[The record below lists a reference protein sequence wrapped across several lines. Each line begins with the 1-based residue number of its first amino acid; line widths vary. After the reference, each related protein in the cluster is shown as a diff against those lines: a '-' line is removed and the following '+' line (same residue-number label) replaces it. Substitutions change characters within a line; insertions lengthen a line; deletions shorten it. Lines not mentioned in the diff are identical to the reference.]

1 MKINSIAILG
11 LSTLVSSSAVR
22 STNSFGNNDNN
33 RKHLVN
39 EDSRV
44 TAFINSDDG
53 LKVECW
59 EIGDLLPHNQRP
71 RTDASKGT
79 VRQTSISFTDAL
91 LVSFPPAMLIFGLP
105 DFMKTQERGSYD
117 LLKQKHLITVK
128 SGLVLAR
135 GIFRDSRSP
144 GHEEEFIFSG
154 GNGDDWFYFEDR
166 STSEG
171 EQCVETMDRRD
182 FTIETVSGSDT
193 TLIDFAYD
201 ETPRHRVIHEGRCEF
216 AGLQPVRH
224 SRQVNAEK
232 PRFRTQGRN

>member
-1 MKINSIAILG
+1 
-11 LSTLVSSSAVR
+11 VSSSAVR
-22 STNSFGNNDNN
+22 SGHNDNS
-33 RKHLVN
+33 RKHPIN
-39 EDSRV
+39 ENSRV

-59 EIGDLLPHNQRP
+59 EIGDLLPQSRRFRP
-71 RTDASKGT
+71 DISDGT

-105 DFMKTQERGSYD
+105 DFMKTQESGGYD

-135 GIFRDSRSP
+135 GRFP
-144 GHEEEFIFSG
+144 GSGNRVEEFIFSG

-166 STSEG
+166 STEER
-171 EQCVETMDRRD
+171 EQCVETMARND

-193 TLIDFAYD
+193 TLLDFAYD
-201 ETPRHRVIHEGRCEF
+201 HTPRHRVLHEGRCKF
-216 AGLQPVRH
+216 AGLQPTH
-224 SRQVNAEK
+224 NSRPIDADAEMS
-232 PRFRTQGRN
+232 RFRTQGRN